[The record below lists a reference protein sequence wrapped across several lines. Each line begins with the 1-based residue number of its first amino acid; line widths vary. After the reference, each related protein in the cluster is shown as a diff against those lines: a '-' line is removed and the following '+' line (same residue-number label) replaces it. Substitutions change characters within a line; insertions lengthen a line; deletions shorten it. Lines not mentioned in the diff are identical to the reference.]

1 MLAGDLKKA
10 GTMKSSFCQIQCN
23 KSGAVRYD
31 RMNGREYVV
40 VPMVMIVEGV
50 LNGSAGPVLY
60 PAEELEKFPASWNHK
75 PVVVYHPELNGQPLS
90 ACDPDILT
98 VQGIGLIM
106 NSSWEKEDG
115 KKGKLKAEA
124 WLEQARVEEVDE
136 RVAEAIKNNQTLELS
151 TGLFFDAE
159 LQEGEFDG
167 RHYKMIARNYRPD
180 HLAVLP
186 DKVGACSVEDGAGF
200 LRANELPDT
209 HFLTIKGRRLFQVK
223 DANGEFD
230 VALIQKA
237 IDQIPSMEMEGV
249 TDNQRAAMLAR
260 AKQMLR
266 KAKKMAANA
275 RKEKY
280 SFNTIRES
288 LNAAIRNLGG
298 KEMCGRWVVDVFPS
312 TFVFED
318 NGSMFQQGYKMDGD
332 VAVPTGLPTR
342 VIRRYQYVEAANAK
356 IVSNVQYEELI
367 MTKDEMIAHL
377 IKSGQWDDND
387 KEFLTA
393 QNEEHLKYL
402 VDKAGKA
409 APVKPEQLVA
419 DNKEAVANATKAGAA
434 GVEPKAPQTVDEY
447 IAAAP
452 EGIREVLN
460 HGLRAHKLAKETLI
474 GKIMANK
481 RNKFTKDQLEAK
493 SLEDLE
499 GMAALVAEDA
509 PVENVTVA
517 NYAGQ
522 GEVVDN
528 SAEEE
533 PLPIPVMN
541 FSSNQ

>member
-1 MLAGDLKKA
+1 
-10 GTMKSSFCQIQCN
+10 MKSSFCQIQCN

-31 RMNGREYVV
+31 RMNGKEYVV

-50 LNGSAGPVLY
+50 LNGSAGPAFY

-124 WLEQARVEEVDE
+124 WLEQSRVEEVDE
-136 RVAEAIKNNQTLELS
+136 RVAEAIKSNQMLELS

-159 LQEGEFDG
+159 LKDGEFDG
-167 RHYKMIARNYRPD
+167 RDYKMVARNYRPD

-200 LRANELPDT
+200 IRANELPDT
-209 HFLTIKGRRLFQVK
+209 HFLTIKGQRLFQVK
-223 DANGEFD
+223 GANGELD
-230 VALIQKA
+230 ATLIQKA
-237 IDQIPSMEMEGV
+237 IDEIPSVEMEGV

-266 KAKKMAANA
+266 KAKRMAANA
-275 RKEKY
+275 KKEEY
-280 SFNTIRES
+280 SFDTIREA
-288 LNAAIRNLGG
+288 LNTAIRSLGG
-298 KEMCGRWVVDVFPS
+298 KETYGKWVVDVFPS
-312 TFVFED
+312 SFVFED
-318 NGSMFQQGYKMDGD
+318 NGSMYQQNYDMDGD

-356 IVSNVQYEELI
+356 IVSNVQYEELT
-367 MTKDEMIAHL
+367 MTKEEMVAHL
-377 IKSGQWDDND
+377 IKSGQWAEND
-387 KEFLTA
+387 KAFLTA
-393 QNEEHLKYL
+393 QNEGQLKHL
-402 VDKAGKA
+402 VEKADKA
-409 APVKPEQLVA
+409 APEKPETPVA

-434 GVEPKAPQTVDEY
+434 GIEPKAPQSVDEY
-447 IAAAP
+447 VAAAP

-460 HGLRAHKLAKETLI
+460 HGLRVHKATKEALI

-481 RNKFTKDQLEAK
+481 RNKFAKNQLEAK
-493 SLEDLE
+493 SLDDLE
-499 GMAALVAEDA
+499 GIAALVAEEA
-509 PVENVTVA
+509 PAANGTVA

-522 GEVVDN
+522 GEVANNGVAD
-528 SAEEE
+528 EE

-541 FSSNQ
+541 FGGNK

>member
-124 WLEQARVEEVDE
+124 WLEQTRVEEVDE

-200 LRANELPDT
+200 IRANELPDT
-209 HFLTIKGRRLFQVK
+209 HFLTIKGQRLFQVK

-230 VALIQKA
+230 AALIQKA
-237 IDQIPSMEMEGV
+237 IDQIPSMEMEGL

-275 RKEKY
+275 RKEEY
-280 SFNTIRES
+280 SFDTIRES

-298 KEMCGRWVVDVFPS
+298 KETYGRWVVDVFPS

-318 NGSMFQQGYKMDGD
+318 NGNMFQQGYKMDGD

-402 VDKAGKA
+402 VDKVDKA
-409 APVKPEQLVA
+409 VPVKSEQLVA

-434 GVEPKAPQTVDEY
+434 GVEPKAPQSVDEY

-522 GEVVDN
+522 GEVVGN
-528 SAEEE
+528 GAEEE

-541 FSSNQ
+541 FGSNK